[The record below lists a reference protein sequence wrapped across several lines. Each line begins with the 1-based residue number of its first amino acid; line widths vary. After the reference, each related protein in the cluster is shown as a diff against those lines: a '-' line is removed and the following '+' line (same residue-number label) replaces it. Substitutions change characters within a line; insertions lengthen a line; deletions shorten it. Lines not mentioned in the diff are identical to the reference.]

1 MRKFKIQKVKRVLNL
16 KDTGKGTYIMYKVTG
31 PYIKKY
37 FRFKYEAQAW
47 IKNYTTQ
54 HPLTDEQMIDLFLGR

>member
-1 MRKFKIQKVKRVLNL
+1 MTKFKITKVKRVLNL

-31 PYIKKY
+31 PKLKKY
-37 FRFKYEAQAW
+37 FRFKYEAEAW
-47 IKNYTTQ
+47 LKNYTTQ